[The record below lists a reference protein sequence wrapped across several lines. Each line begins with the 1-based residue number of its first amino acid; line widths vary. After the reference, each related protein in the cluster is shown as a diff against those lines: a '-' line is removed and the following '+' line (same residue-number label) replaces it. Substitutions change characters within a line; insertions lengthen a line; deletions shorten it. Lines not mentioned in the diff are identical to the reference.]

1 MVIIKKAMTKYFL
14 APLFLVLFLSIN
26 IQPDIRQ
33 YMPKIQEKGIIVDTI
48 KCKSNPKF
56 SYALYL
62 PTNYSD
68 VVKWPVIFV
77 FDPGARGKVGVSG
90 FVQAAEKLG
99 FIIVCSNNSRNQLP
113 GNELSRSHKLF
124 ISGC

>member
-1 MVIIKKAMTKYFL
+1 MVIIKKAMTKYSL
-14 APLFLVLFLSIN
+14 ALLFLVLFLSIN
-26 IQPDIRQ
+26 IQHI
-33 YMPKIQEKGIIVDTI
+33 YCNTAKGNQEKGIIVDTI
-48 KCKSNPKF
+48 RCKSNPKL

-90 FVQAAEKLG
+90 F
-99 FIIVCSNNSRNQLP
+99 FY
-113 GNELSRSHKLF
+113 
-124 ISGC
+124 